1 MPFFLLLVQICLL
14 YPSSWQQIQFS
25 KIWICHCL
33 VYMAKYPHAKNY
45 INQEYILRKMC
56 HRWMERQTDGQMN
69 WTDLIGP
76 LLQRWRFDH
85 VFWKFKNKI
94 FFKIIVSHREKINTR
109 KECKGIQHNS
119 VFKEFKI
126 KWSLRNLWK
135 ITYLIEGLF

>member
-1 MPFFLLLVQICLL
+1 
-14 YPSSWQQIQFS
+14 
-25 KIWICHCL
+25 
-33 VYMAKYPHAKNY
+33 
-45 INQEYILRKMC
+45 
-56 HRWMERQTDGQMN
+56 MERQTDGQMN

-126 KWSLRNLWK
+126 K
-135 ITYLIEGLF
+135 